1 MALNADPIFL
11 CLSSTAMDS
20 WFVASSSSV
29 VSARAEKFVVIY
41 QVSYDPS
48 GIDHYSQNGM
58 EAMNNTLSLFND
70 SICSRYTPFVTLF
83 ESLMLHKLKG

>member
-1 MALNADPIFL
+1 
-11 CLSSTAMDS
+11 MDS

-41 QVSYDPS
+41 PVSYDPS
-48 GIDHYSQNGM
+48 GKDHYSQNGI
-58 EAMNNTLSLFND
+58 EAMNKHTLFGND
-70 SICSRYTPFVTLF
+70 SRYTPFVTLF